1 MDDKKLMDLVSV
13 ISFLIV
19 LIFLFFA
26 FFLLTVKT
34 KNKTRNGLLASF
46 LIITAIDISSFFYYK
61 YIILPLPVEMLRAIC
76 FSFFKSPL
84 LYLYVL
90 SLIYTDFRLKPKHLV
105 HAIPFLLSILVLF
118 PGFFMADRHAQQYF
132 LGHFHEM
139 KAIKFLDAA
148 IHLQSFAYIIANI
161 VVLRKYKVLLLEN
174 YASNISLSN
183 YKWLYQLTVVMIILG
198 VITQIKDFLKLT
210 EYIDIANSLTV
221 LMLVG
226 GLMFTFWIV
235 LNALYYPD
243 LFRGIDARLQPV
255 EKLIVEVAADGT
267 PDIENN
273 ERIRELRDYMVQ
285 EEPYLESALTIQDLA
300 KQMKMPAR
308 DLSVLINHTLNQHFF
323 DFINEYRIEKAM
335 QILADPKENKL
346 TILEVLYKVGFNSK
360 SSFHT
365 AFKKHTDLT
374 PTQYRKTYSL

>member
-61 YIILPLPVEMLRAIC
+61 YIILPPPVEMLRAIC

-90 SLIYTDFRLKPKHLV
+90 SLIYTDFRLKPKHLF

-118 PGFFMADRHAQQYF
+118 PGFFMADSHTQQYF
-132 LGHFHEM
+132 LEHFHEM

-148 IHLQSFAYIIANI
+148 IHFQSFAYIIANI

-198 VITQIKDFLKLT
+198 VITQFKDFLKLT

-267 PDIENN
+267 PDIGNN

-335 QILADPKENKL
+335 QILADPKETRL